1 MHSIRTAVSLTVWD
15 CITNDFRVEKHRPF
29 GESECKR
36 TGEDHASRPRGRDDR
51 RVWTHVEAAKSYLS
65 SRLAQIRIA
74 GMGHGQG
81 EPGVTDCVSVFL
93 TASNAS

>member
-1 MHSIRTAVSLTVWD
+1 MTSDLINIGPSANPS
-15 CITNDFRVEKHRPF
+15 
-29 GESECKR
+29 KR
-36 TGEDHASRPRGRDDR
+36 TGEDHASRDRAGADD

-81 EPGVTDCVSVFL
+81 EPGAVSVFL
-93 TASNAS
+93 SASNAS

>member
-1 MHSIRTAVSLTVWD
+1 MTSDSRNIGPLPPSANPS
-15 CITNDFRVEKHRPF
+15 
-29 GESECKR
+29 KR
-36 TGEDHASRPRGRDDR
+36 TGEKTTRLATARAAGADD
-51 RVWTHVEAAKSYLS
+51 RVWTHVEGAKSYLS

-93 TASNAS
+93 SASNAS

>member
-1 MHSIRTAVSLTVWD
+1 MTSDLRNIGPSANPS
-15 CITNDFRVEKHRPF
+15 
-29 GESECKR
+29 KR
-36 TGEDHASRPRGRDDR
+36 TGEDHASRDR
-51 RVWTHVEAAKSYLS
+51 ARARTIECGVWTHVEAAKSYLS

-93 TASNAS
+93 SASNAS